1 MAVGLHYNVIH
12 CSCGGREPAEINSVC
27 QNIYATI
34 NIMEN
39 ISFRLTISYT
49 YNRCKDI
56 VILNSRNNL
65 TKILPIVRL
74 HTLVLWI
81 YNFLTTRLYWLFM
94 PILSIFALFQN

>member
-1 MAVGLHYNVIH
+1 
-12 CSCGGREPAEINSVC
+12 
-27 QNIYATI
+27 
-34 NIMEN
+34 MEN

-74 HTLVLWI
+74 LVLWN